1 MSRVLGIDCGSN
13 VTGYGIVD
21 SDGRAFRAVD
31 SGVIT
36 TVARYPFPDRLKQ
49 IADRLRALIQT
60 YSPEVMA
67 VEEIFYSVNVK
78 SLIKLGQVKGVVLL
92 SAADAGLAVHEYSPL
107 EIKSG
112 VVGYG
117 RAEKSQVQQMVKTL
131 LGLKRMP
138 PEDAADA
145 LAVALCHS
153 YRAQTL
159 QKLSQAPER
168 NRPAAHPLHTPS
180 A

>member
-21 SDGRAFRAVD
+21 SNGRAFRAVE

-36 TVARYPFPDRLKQ
+36 TVARFPFHERLKQ

-60 YSPEVMA
+60 HSPDVMA

-92 SAADAGLAVHEYSPL
+92 AAADAGLAVHEYSAL
-107 EIKSG
+107 EDRKS
-112 VVGYG
+112 VV
-117 RAEKSQVQQMVKTL
+117 
-131 LGLKRMP
+131 
-138 PEDAADA
+138 
-145 LAVALCHS
+145 
-153 YRAQTL
+153 
-159 QKLSQAPER
+159 
-168 NRPAAHPLHTPS
+168 
-180 A
+180 

>member
-1 MSRVLGIDCGSN
+1 
-13 VTGYGIVD
+13 
-21 SDGRAFRAVD
+21 
-31 SGVIT
+31 
-36 TVARYPFPDRLKQ
+36 
-49 IADRLRALIQT
+49 
-60 YSPEVMA
+60 MA
-67 VEEIFYSVNVK
+67 IEEIFYSVNVK

-92 SAADAGLAVHEYSPL
+92 AAADAGLAVHEYSAL

-117 RAEKSQVQQMVKTL
+117 RAEKSQVQQMVKGL
-131 LGLKRMP
+131 LGLKKLP

-159 QKLSQAPER
+159 QKLSQSPER
-168 NRPAAHPLHTPS
+168 GRTASHALHIPS

>member
-13 VTGYGIVD
+13 VTGFGMID
-21 SDGRAFRAVD
+21 SDGRSFRVVD
-31 SGVIT
+31 SGVILAP
-36 TVARYPFPDRLKQ
+36 ARLPFPERLKLISDALRKL
-49 IADRLRALIQT
+49 IAEH
-60 YSPEVMA
+60 SPDVMA

-78 SLIKLGQVKGVVLL
+78 SLIKLGQVKGVILL
-92 SAADAGLAVHEYSPL
+92 AAADAGLAVHEYSAL
-107 EIKSG
+107 EIKRG

-117 RAEKSQVQQMVKTL
+117 RAEKSQVQQMVVML
-131 LGLKRMP
+131 LGLKQTP

-153 YRAQTL
+153 NRAQTL
-159 QKLSQAPER
+159 QKLSR
-168 NRPAAHPLHTPS
+168 SPAGRTASPAYSQPP